1 MAHKNAARNREKILL
16 YSYLLGVCLLLFRLM
31 VHIISIIRLYI
42 NSDKVRHSQVTLLIN
57 HRLKNSFS
65 FFRWIFIPNEF
76 SDGDEKDHIIIHER
90 IHALQ
95 YHSVDLLLIELL
107 SAVMWFNP
115 LVWMM
120 KKSVQL
126 VHEYLADKGV
136 LSTGIDKI
144 RYQALLINHVAEER
158 LICLSSG
165 FNPVSQPGRYSLI
178 KKRMIMMTKSK
189 LNHGSKLKLWILI
202 PLAAILFTGVACINS
217 KNRSHV
223 VTAVAPV
230 KMNVLYLGL
239 DNPVKI
245 AASGYDA
252 SELTVTM
259 ENGRISGENG
269 EYIIRP
275 IQPGMATVTVICKG
289 KEIQK
294 TTFRV
299 KNVPN
304 PHATIA
310 GRNGGIISKDLLLKQ
325 EELRVEMGDFDFDL
339 NFEVT
344 EFTVSAVIKGFVREF
359 NSKSNQITDN
369 QKNLIKVIKPGQKVY
384 FQDIKCKGPD
394 GTIRDLSP
402 IALNIID

>member
-1 MAHKNAARNREKILL
+1 MDAFIRYMLISTICLSIFYLGYLFFMRRETRYDHLRYFLLISMLLSLLIPLSRFELALNYSPHKISQNEISEPIKTLKPENTLSNINPDTTLAHKNAARNREKILL

-202 PLAAILFTGVACINS
+202 PLAAILFTGVACING

-269 EYIIRP
+269 
-275 IQPGMATVTVICKG
+275 
-289 KEIQK
+289 
-294 TTFRV
+294 
-299 KNVPN
+299 
-304 PHATIA
+304 
-310 GRNGGIISKDLLLKQ
+310 
-325 EELRVEMGDFDFDL
+325 
-339 NFEVT
+339 
-344 EFTVSAVIKGFVREF
+344 
-359 NSKSNQITDN
+359 
-369 QKNLIKVIKPGQKVY
+369 
-384 FQDIKCKGPD
+384 
-394 GTIRDLSP
+394 
-402 IALNIID
+402 